1 MTRRTSRV
9 MKTSCNRCLKLRMLT
24 IRQREQLLENRGVT
38 IFESESKLRKSAS
51 SGTLLRF
58 TGRIYLARS
67 FGQRLL
73 LGGRVLN
80 ICQLRFDTNVIDGV
94 WV

>member
-1 MTRRTSRV
+1 
-9 MKTSCNRCLKLRMLT
+9 MLT
-24 IRQREQLLENRGVT
+24 IGHREQLLENRGVT
-38 IFESESKLRKSAS
+38 IFESESKLRKFAS

-67 FGQRLL
+67 LGQRLL

-80 ICQLRFDTNVIDGV
+80 ICQLRFDTNVIDDV